1 MYKIS
6 LYLLFSYVLMIVS
19 HSFTK
24 KTKTKGKHLYMCIT
38 HSIMLKLLKSVIQV
52 SFILSYLYISFCLS
66 NLFSLLFKQSFG
78 TPSLYI
84 LYYII
89 LSPFSIVPPLTQC
102 FSNLGMHQNHVW
114 GPVKIC
120 IDKCKSQSFWFS
132 RSGVEGLLRW
142 HSSKE
147 STCQFK
153 RYKRSGFDPLSR
165 KWQLIPVF
173 LSGKFHR
180 QKRLV
185 GYSPGVSKSWTW
197 LTRWT
202 RVRTH
207 TYTHTHTQ
215 NHTIHGLEW
224 GLKLHFS

>member
-1 MYKIS
+1 
-6 LYLLFSYVLMIVS
+6 MIVS

-24 KTKTKGKHLYMCIT
+24 KTKTKGKHLYTCII

-66 NLFSLLFKQSFG
+66 ILFSLLFKQSFG

-102 FSNLGMHQNHVW
+102 FSNLSMHQNHVW

-120 IDKCKSQSFWFS
+120 IDKHKSQSFWFS
-132 RSGVEGLLRW
+132 WSGVEGYPGGIAVKNPPASARDN
-142 HSSKE
+142 
-147 STCQFK
+147 
-153 RYKRSGFDPLSR
+153 KRSGFDPLSR

-173 LSGKFHR
+173 LSGKFHG
-180 QKRLV
+180 QKSLV
-185 GYSPGVSKSWTW
+185 GYSPGVAKSWTW
-197 LTRWT
+197 LSTCAC
-202 RVRTH
+202 
-207 TYTHTHTQ
+207 THTHI
-215 NHTIHGLEW
+215 HTHKIIQYMVWSGV
-224 GLKLHFS
+224 

>member
-1 MYKIS
+1 MFFALAFNLLIQAHILLVWSNSSQYYFIFFMYKIS

-24 KTKTKGKHLYMCIT
+24 KTKTKGKHLYTCII

-102 FSNLGMHQNHVW
+102 FSNLSMHQNHVW
-114 GPVKIC
+114 
-120 IDKCKSQSFWFS
+120 D
-132 RSGVEGLLRW
+132 LL
-142 HSSKE
+142 K
-147 STCQFK
+147 
-153 RYKRSGFDPLSR
+153 YA
-165 KWQLIPVF
+165 LISAN
-173 LSGKFHR
+173 LW
-180 QKRLV
+180 
-185 GYSPGVSKSWTW
+185 VSDSVDQEW
-197 LTRWT
+197 RG
-202 RVRTH
+202 
-207 TYTHTHTQ
+207 TQ
-215 NHTIHGLEW
+215 VA
-224 GLKLHFS
+224 